1 MNIGIDV
8 ENASGTR
15 YGAGPITTASEW
27 QSTRRLDAAGTFS
40 FVMPAADPRSNLLA
54 HKRFVR
60 CWGADADGIR
70 EVGAGI
76 IDTIEVVPGS
86 PSMLRVSG
94 DDLLRELANRTVG
107 DLELFQEVTYSTTHA
122 TAPLTLRLTE
132 GAAWRN
138 LVLPETVNMEI
149 DPVSFLEFKYPR
161 QFSKITLRLSSMQTA
176 LTDAFQVQYYNAQD
190 PTRPDWWA
198 LGGLVNNT
206 ASPGPGN
213 AFYPFR
219 RSGTIEFD
227 APAGWS
233 SLGGEYI
240 VRMFDQQTDL
250 TPFTI
255 EEASISIVEPV
266 SDGLARIMAMAPDG
280 WSLDPAGHYAT
291 QTPVYMQFSGES
303 VLTALVMLA
312 EQTGEHF
319 LLSPS
324 ARRVWWIGKDQ
335 EASGLR
341 AVQAE
346 EPIDETM
353 LITGLS
359 RTSDSYDLCT
369 RIYAH
374 GGGVGSGRLSMEY
387 TSRSEPGYTLG
398 PAGAYLEADAAL
410 ATYGRIDSRED
421 YPDIAPTDVSTTQV
435 QNAANTLYDRVF
447 NRLRKLCELQYAFS
461 LTVVPGKYLVW
472 PGQTIVV
479 DYHEWVEGFH
489 AVDISEELWVLE
501 VSQTITESGVQ
512 TVSFTVA
519 TIDYMPV
526 TDSRA
531 IARMMGDVQTT
542 RSVDIP
548 ATGYSNNARGVPVTL
563 DVLNGQV
570 VALGRVIP
578 IANGVYSPVDTL
590 LIHNGIILAVN
601 P

>member
-1 MNIGIDV
+1 
-8 ENASGTR
+8 
-15 YGAGPITTASEW
+15 
-27 QSTRRLDAAGTFS
+27 
-40 FVMPAADPRSNLLA
+40 
-54 HKRFVR
+54 
-60 CWGADADGIR
+60 
-70 EVGAGI
+70 
-76 IDTIEVVPGS
+76 
-86 PSMLRVSG
+86 
-94 DDLLRELANRTVG
+94 
-107 DLELFQEVTYSTTHA
+107 
-122 TAPLTLRLTE
+122 
-132 GAAWRN
+132 
-138 LVLPETVNMEI
+138 
-149 DPVSFLEFKYPR
+149 
-161 QFSKITLRLSSMQTA
+161 
-176 LTDAFQVQYYNAQD
+176 
-190 PTRPDWWA
+190 
-198 LGGLVNNT
+198 
-206 ASPGPGN
+206 
-213 AFYPFR
+213 
-219 RSGTIEFD
+219 
-227 APAGWS
+227 
-233 SLGGEYI
+233 
-240 VRMFDQQTDL
+240 
-250 TPFTI
+250 
-255 EEASISIVEPV
+255 
-266 SDGLARIMAMAPDG
+266 
-280 WSLDPAGHYAT
+280 
-291 QTPVYMQFSGES
+291 
-303 VLTALVMLA
+303 
-312 EQTGEHF
+312 
-319 LLSPS
+319 
-324 ARRVWWIGKDQ
+324 
-335 EASGLR
+335 
-341 AVQAE
+341 
-346 EPIDETM
+346 
-353 LITGLS
+353 
-359 RTSDSYDLCT
+359 
-369 RIYAH
+369 
-374 GGGVGSGRLSMEY
+374 
-387 TSRSEPGYTLG
+387 
-398 PAGAYLEADAAL
+398 LEADAAL